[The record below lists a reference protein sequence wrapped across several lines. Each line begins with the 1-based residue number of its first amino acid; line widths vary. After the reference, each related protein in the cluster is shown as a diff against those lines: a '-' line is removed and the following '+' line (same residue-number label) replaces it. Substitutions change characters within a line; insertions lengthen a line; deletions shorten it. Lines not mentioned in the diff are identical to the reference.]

1 MRLEINPSPSE
12 PPFLVLRF
20 NAISLLHKRELAFSW
35 PLAELIILQSQV
47 EQYASTKSMVYEARQ
62 RFGRQDSAAR
72 HTTAEDP
79 FEDAQER
86 ERGVEGLI
94 DEGRQRDEGAT
105 HEGGGKQ
112 H

>member
-1 MRLEINPSPSE
+1 
-12 PPFLVLRF
+12 
-20 NAISLLHKRELAFSW
+20 
-35 PLAELIILQSQV
+35 
-47 EQYASTKSMVYEARQ
+47 MVYEARQ

-94 DEGRQRDEGAT
+94 DEGRQRDEGAQPT
-105 HEGGGKQ
+105 RVEGSSTDKFFRNLSEHCSAQ
-112 H
+112 TRRK